1 MSGKYTAAVQAQAP
15 QKTLIIVII
24 SIRGAFATKSQ
35 GDYILDPVEEV
46 NWEILHEAKSWSK
59 SFSDVY
65 YNRYWLPDAN
75 AHTYDKG
82 VASSSLS
89 DAVILSSDIRG
100 NHRPQRIN
108 PSTGPF
114 EWGYNSNMS
123 GNPLS
128 LLLL

>member
-1 MSGKYTAAVQAQAP
+1 MSNDLVKKDGDFS
-15 QKTLIIVII
+15 I
-24 SIRGAFATKSQ
+24 S
-35 GDYILDPVEEV
+35 E
-46 NWEILHEAKSWSK
+46 
-59 SFSDVY
+59 
-65 YNRYWLPDAN
+65 
-75 AHTYDKG
+75 
-82 VASSSLS
+82 
-89 DAVILSSDIRG
+89 G